1 MKAHTVDPRAEGEV
15 VVPEPALAWKKL
27 REAWFFFGRLQSTE
41 SGPQA
46 NEVFDYYL
54 SAFLSAARS
63 AVYKVR
69 FALGSW
75 TLIDDWKMTRNEHD
89 RAFFDSMTGLRDS
102 EVHNEG
108 VRVIREKQSVPMRPS
123 WDEQTAARLAAFVA
137 TLSETKVY
145 VDRHYVDLED
155 ERVEAVPACDRFVD
169 LVQDLLRYVDA
180 RLTAKDP
187 AT

>member
-1 MKAHTVDPRAEGEV
+1 MSL
-15 VVPEPALAWKKL
+15 PEPQLAWKKL
-27 REAWFFFGRLQSTE
+27 REAWFFLGHLHSTQ

-46 NEVFDYYL
+46 HEAFDYHL

-75 TLIDDWKMTRNEHD
+75 DLIDAWKATRSEED

-108 VRVIREKQSVPMRPS
+108 ATITREKESVPMRPS
-123 WDEQTAARLAAFVA
+123 WDEHTAARLAAFIGM
-137 TLSETKVY
+137 LSETKVY
-145 VDRHYVDLED
+145 IDRHYVDLED
-155 ERVEAVPACDRFVD
+155 ERVEAVPACERFID
-169 LVQDLLRYVDA
+169 LVQDLLRYVDSA
-180 RLTAKDP
+180 
-187 AT
+187 